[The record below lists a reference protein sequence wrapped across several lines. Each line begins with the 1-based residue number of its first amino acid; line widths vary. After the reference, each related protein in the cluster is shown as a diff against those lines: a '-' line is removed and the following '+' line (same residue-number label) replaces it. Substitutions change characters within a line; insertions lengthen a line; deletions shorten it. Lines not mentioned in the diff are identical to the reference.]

1 MRVAAVGDRTLLG
14 GISGELQEDTRE
26 SPLQLRLAKLARQIS
41 VLGYIAAA
49 ICAFSFLF
57 YRLVVEADFSSAEM
71 KVLSLFG
78 TEDGILSRS
87 DRYDSCRPNLPESTV
102 EIKIE
107 GGCHSY
113 FGCYGMQEGDGVPS
127 ITAEEQINFTADA
140 IRDFIFDKDT

>member
-1 MRVAAVGDRTLLG
+1 MPANLAFLDIHAADRVRQAYPEVERWYIGGHSLG
-14 GISGELQEDTRE
+14 GSAA
-26 SPLQLRLAKLARQIS
+26 SYCLAAHPDCYEGLVLLAA
-41 VLGYIAAA
+41 YTT
-49 ICAFSFLF
+49 
-57 YRLVVEADFSSAEM
+57 EDFSSAEI
-71 KVLSLFG
+71 KALSLFG
-78 TEDGILSRS
+78 TEDGILNRS